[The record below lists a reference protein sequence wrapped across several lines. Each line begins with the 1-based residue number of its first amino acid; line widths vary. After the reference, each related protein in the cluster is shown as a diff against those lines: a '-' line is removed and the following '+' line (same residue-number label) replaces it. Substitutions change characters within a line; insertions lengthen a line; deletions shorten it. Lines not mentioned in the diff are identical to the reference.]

1 MLTSVLMVGVGGQGT
16 VLSSDIVC
24 DVALRCGFDV
34 KKSEIHGMAQ
44 RGGSVVSQ
52 VIFGDKVYS
61 PVIPLSGADILLSFE
76 KMEFLRYLEYKNDST
91 VLLVNTHRIFPPGVA
106 MGEDRYPEEEFARE
120 VKKFKESYVIDALKI
135 AKECG
140 NLKVEGMVMLG
151 KLASLLPFKDEIWE
165 EVIKERVPKKTIENN
180 LKAFYALR

>member
-1 MLTSVLMVGVGGQGT
+1 MITSILMVGVGGQGT

-24 DVALRCGFDV
+24 DVALKSGFDV

-52 VIFGDKVYS
+52 VIFGDKVFS
-61 PVIPLSGADILLSFE
+61 PVIPLGEANILLSFE
-76 KMEFLRYLEYKNDST
+76 KMEFMRYLDYKNDST

-106 MGEDRYPEEEFARE
+106 MGSEEYPEEQFETQINNFAE
-120 VKKFKESYVIDALKI
+120 KYVIDALKV

-151 KLASLLPFKDEIWE
+151 KLAQLLPFKDDMWE

>member
-1 MLTSVLMVGVGGQGT
+1 MLTSILMVGVGGQGT

-24 DVALRCGFDV
+24 DVALRSDFDV

-52 VIFGDKVYS
+52 VIFGNKVYS
-61 PVIPLSGADILLSFE
+61 PVIPLGGADILLSFE

-91 VLLVNTHRIFPPGVA
+91 ILLVNTHRIFPPGVA
-106 MGEDRYPEEEFARE
+106 MGQDKYPEDEFEKR
-120 VKKFKESYVIDALKI
+120 VKEFSKKYIIDALKI

-151 KLASLLPFKDEIWE
+151 KLATLLPFEDKVWE

>member
-1 MLTSVLMVGVGGQGT
+1 MITSILMVGVGGQGT

-24 DVALRCGFDV
+24 DVALRSGFDV

-61 PVIPLSGADILLSFE
+61 PVIPKGSADILLSFE
-76 KMEFLRYLEYKNDST
+76 KMEFMRYLEYKKNST

-106 MGEDRYPEEEFARE
+106 TGAEEYPEKEYEEQ
-120 VKKFKESYVIDALKI
+120 VKKFSESYVIDALKI
-135 AKECG
+135 AQECG

-151 KLASLLPFKDEIWE
+151 KLAQLLPFKDDVWE
-165 EVIKERVPKKTIENN
+165 EVIKEKVPKKTIENN